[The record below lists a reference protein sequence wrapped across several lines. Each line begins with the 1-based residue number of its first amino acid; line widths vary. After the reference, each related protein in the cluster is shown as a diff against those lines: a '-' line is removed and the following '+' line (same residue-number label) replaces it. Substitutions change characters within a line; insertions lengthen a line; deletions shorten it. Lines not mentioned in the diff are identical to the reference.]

1 MEENNEIKGD
11 MEDFI
16 DFASEPDAVVKP
28 IVIDGELI
36 GWIVW
41 RGGHTLNFFNADYE
55 ETDIRNIGYL
65 ESDDVPFETFLKEA
79 NEWIEEIKQE
89 LDTPEQDNAD
99 GTEGPEA

>member
-28 IVIDGELI
+28 VVIGGELI

-41 RGGHTLNFFNADYE
+41 HGGHTLNFFNADYE
-55 ETDIRNIGYL
+55 ETDTRNIGDFA
-65 ESDDVPFETFLKEA
+65 SDSVPFETFLKEA
-79 NEWIEEIKQE
+79 NEWTEEIKQE
-89 LDTPEQDNAD
+89 LDTPEPDNAD
-99 GTEGPEA
+99 GPEGPEA